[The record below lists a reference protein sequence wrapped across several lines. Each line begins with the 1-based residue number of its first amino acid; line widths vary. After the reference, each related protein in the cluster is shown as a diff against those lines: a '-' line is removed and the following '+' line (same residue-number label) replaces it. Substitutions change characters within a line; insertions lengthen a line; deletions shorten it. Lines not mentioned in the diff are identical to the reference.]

1 MSPIVVS
8 WAWAVAAGWVTSPA
22 VKQQMVQQEDRV
34 RGVKGGLGWSDID
47 CLGAWRTGGL
57 EDSPFNKIIFEAT
70 F

>member
-1 MSPIVVS
+1 MGVGRGRGLGYFSSCKTTDGPTGGQGERS
-8 WAWAVAAGWVTSPA
+8 
-22 VKQQMVQQEDRV
+22 

-57 EDSPFNKIIFEAT
+57 EDSPFNKMIFKAT